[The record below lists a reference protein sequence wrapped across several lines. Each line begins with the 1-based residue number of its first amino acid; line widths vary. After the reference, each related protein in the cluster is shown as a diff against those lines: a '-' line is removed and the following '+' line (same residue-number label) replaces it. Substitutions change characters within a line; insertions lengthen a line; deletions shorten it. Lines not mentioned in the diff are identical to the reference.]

1 MASTTQLARF
11 EGAAQPFNSNV
22 WGMGGCNVVAS
33 TQAHDS
39 EMALIRR
46 VVSGDHDAF
55 YQLLKPYE
63 RMIFTSALGVLN
75 NEADAE
81 EVAQEA
87 ILKAFRA
94 LARFRGESK
103 FSTWIVQITV
113 NEARMRLRKYR
124 PQLHES
130 LDEPTDINDGEYIPK
145 DFADW
150 RDIPSEALEKK
161 QLRDALHVAIADLP
175 EKYRQV
181 VILRDVNHM
190 STRDTADALGIQEA
204 NVKTRLLRA
213 RLMLRDAL
221 VGKQWLVTGGR

>member
-1 MASTTQLARF
+1 MASTTQVARF
-11 EGAAQPFNSNV
+11 ESAAQPSNSNA
-22 WGMGGCNVVAS
+22 WGMADSNGKS
-33 TQAHDS
+33 LTKDQDS

-46 VVSGDHDAF
+46 IVNGDHDAF

-113 NEARMRLRKYR
+113 NEARMRVRKYR

-130 LDEPTDINDGEYIPK
+130 LDEPTDLHDGEYVPK

-161 QLRDALHVAIADLP
+161 QLRDALREAVAALP

-181 VILRDVNHM
+181 VVLRDVNHM
-190 STRDTADALGIQEA
+190 STRDTAEALGIQEA

-221 VGKQWLVTGGR
+221 AGKQWFVTSGQ

>member
-1 MASTTQLARF
+1 MQTSQVQ
-11 EGAAQPFNSNV
+11 E
-22 WGMGGCNVVAS
+22 
-33 TQAHDS
+33 S

-46 VVSGDHDAF
+46 VVNGDHDAF

-94 LARFRGESK
+94 LNRFRGESK

-113 NEARMRLRKYR
+113 NEARMRVRKYR
-124 PQLHES
+124 PQLYES
-130 LDEPTDINDGEYIPK
+130 LDEPSEMQDGDYIPK

-161 QLRDALHVAIADLP
+161 QLREALREAVAALP

-190 STRDTADALGIQEA
+190 STRDTANALGIQEA

-221 VGKQWLVTGGR
+221 AGKQWSVARGQ

>member
-1 MASTTQLARF
+1 MTSAAELGQLATTNRGGQPW
-11 EGAAQPFNSNV
+11 EGQLPPVDGEPNP
-22 WGMGGCNVVAS
+22 
-33 TQAHDS
+33 
-39 EMALIRR
+39 ELELIRR
-46 VVSGDHDAF
+46 VLAGDHDAF
-55 YQLLKPYE
+55 YELLKPYE
-63 RMIFTSALGVLN
+63 RMIFTSALGVLK

-87 ILKAFRA
+87 VLKAFRA
-94 LARFRGESK
+94 LGRFRGESK

-113 NEARMRLRKYR
+113 NEARMRVRKYR

-130 LDEPTDINDGEYIPK
+130 IDEPAELNDGDYVPK

-150 RDIPSEALEKK
+150 RDIPSAALEKK
-161 QLRDALHVAIADLP
+161 ELRTALKQAVAALP

-181 VILRDVNHM
+181 IIFRDVNHM
-190 STRDTADALGIQEA
+190 STRDTANALGIQEA

-221 VGKQWLVTGGR
+221 VQYDGGLSTK

>member
-1 MASTTQLARF
+1 MAPHVTGGREGKMAGIAELGNVEEKASWTDSGAR
-11 EGAAQPFNSNV
+11 E
-22 WGMGGCNVVAS
+22 
-33 TQAHDS
+33 S

-46 VVSGDHDAF
+46 VVRGDHDAF
-55 YQLLKPYE
+55 YLLLKPYE
-63 RMIFTSALGVLN
+63 RMIFTSALGVLG

-87 ILKAFRA
+87 VLKAFRA
-94 LARFRGESK
+94 LPRFRGESK

-113 NEARMRLRKYR
+113 NEARMRVRKYR
-124 PQLHES
+124 AHLYES
-130 LDEPTDINDGEYIPK
+130 LDEPTEMQDGDYLPK

-150 RDIPSEALEKK
+150 RDIPSEVLEKK
-161 QLRDALHVAIADLP
+161 QMREALQQAVAALP

-181 VILRDVNHM
+181 IILRDVNQM
-190 STRDTADALGIQEA
+190 STRDTANALGIQEA

-221 VGKQWLVTGGR
+221 AGKRWSSAE

>member
-1 MASTTQLARF
+1 MARTAELRKIGRENT
-11 EGAAQPFNSNV
+11 V
-22 WGMGGCNVVAS
+22 
-33 TQAHDS
+33 TQAWTAPSRGASQADGAQDA

-46 VVSGDHDAF
+46 VVNGDHDAF

-113 NEARMRLRKYR
+113 NEARMRVRKYR
-124 PQLHES
+124 PQLYDS
-130 LDEPTDINDGEYIPK
+130 LDEPSEMQDGDYIPK

-161 QLRDALHVAIADLP
+161 QLREALREAVAALP

-190 STRDTADALGIQEA
+190 STRDTANALGIQEA

-221 VGKQWLVTGGR
+221 AGKQWLVARGQ

>member
-1 MASTTQLARF
+1 MASTAELGKF
-11 EGAAQPFNSNV
+11 EPTEKSAMGSLWRTSN
-22 WGMGGCNVVAS
+22 GMQTSQV
-33 TQAHDS
+33 QES

-46 VVSGDHDAF
+46 VVNGDHDAF

-94 LARFRGESK
+94 LNRFRGESK

-113 NEARMRLRKYR
+113 NEARMRVRKYR
-124 PQLHES
+124 PQLYES
-130 LDEPTDINDGEYIPK
+130 LDEPSEMQDGDYIPK

-161 QLRDALHVAIADLP
+161 QLREALREAVAALP

-190 STRDTADALGIQEA
+190 STRDTANALGIQEA

-221 VGKQWLVTGGR
+221 AGKQWSVARGQ

>member
-1 MASTTQLARF
+1 MASTAELRTFGRQNRVNQAWTAPSR
-11 EGAAQPFNSNV
+11 GASQAAGAQD
-22 WGMGGCNVVAS
+22 A
-33 TQAHDS
+33 

-46 VVSGDHDAF
+46 VVNGDHDAF

-94 LARFRGESK
+94 LGRFRGESK

-113 NEARMRLRKYR
+113 NEARMRVRKYR
-124 PQLHES
+124 PQMYES
-130 LDEPTDINDGEYIPK
+130 LDEPSEMQDGDYIPK

-161 QLRDALHVAIADLP
+161 QLREALREAVAALP

-190 STRDTADALGIQEA
+190 STRDTANALGIQEA

-221 VGKQWLVTGGR
+221 AGRQWSVARGQ

>member
-1 MASTTQLARF
+1 MGRET
-11 EGAAQPFNSNV
+11 SNANI
-22 WGMGGCNVVAS
+22 MR
-33 TQAHDS
+33 TIDPQDH
-39 EMALIRR
+39 ELALIRR
-46 VVSGDHDAF
+46 VVNGDHDAF

-94 LARFRGESK
+94 LPRFRGESK

-113 NEARMRLRKYR
+113 NEARMRVRKYR
-124 PQLHES
+124 SHLYES
-130 LDEPTDINDGEYIPK
+130 LDEPTELSDGEYIPK

-150 RDIPSEALEKK
+150 RDIPSEALERK
-161 QLRDALHVAIADLP
+161 QLREALREAVSALP

-190 STRDTADALGIQEA
+190 STRDTANALGIQEA

-221 VGKQWLVTGGR
+221 AGKQWSVAND